1 MEDRKVVIEL
11 QNVKRYFQV
20 GSETVKALRGV
31 SFKIYEGEFVTIQ
44 GTSGSG
50 KSTLLNQLGCLDTPT
65 SGEYFLDGI
74 SVRTMSK
81 TQRAHLR
88 NRKIGFVFQNYNL
101 LAKTTAIEN
110 VELPLMYNSAVSAT
124 ERRERA
130 ISALKAVGLGDRLEH
145 KSNQMSGGQ
154 MQRVAIARALVN
166 DPAVLL
172 ADEATGN
179 LDTRTSFEMLVLFQE
194 LYKQGHTI
202 IFVTHNPEIAEY
214 ASRNINLRDGKI
226 REDTINTNIKSAAEA
241 LAALIMNILNLFKVS
256 IKAVSNNKM
265 RSFLSMLGIIIGVAA
280 VIIMMAIGQGSK
292 ESIRQELST
301 MGTNLLTVRPGADMR
316 GGVRQDP
323 SSMQTLKMAD
333 YERILRERKF
343 VTKVSPEVTASGQV
357 IYGNNNTNTSMY
369 GESTDYLDIKQ
380 WTIEEGECFTDED
393 IKKASKVCVVGK
405 TIVTELFGE
414 GADPI
419 GKTVRFKSIP
429 MRIVGVLKSKGYNS
443 WGMDQDNVM
452 IAPYTTVMKRVA
464 AQTWFSSIVCS
475 AVTEELS
482 DAAIEELTQIL
493 RDNHKLKEDADD
505 DFTIRSQA
513 EMMETMSSTMDTV
526 TLILVVAAAFSLLV
540 AGIGI
545 MNIMLVSVTERTKE
559 IGLRMAVGATGP
571 VISLQFLIE
580 SVLISVTGG
589 LLGIFVGCS
598 ASAFLPSFGMPSSVP
613 AWSIY
618 VSFLV
623 CVFIGVLF
631 GYIPAQKAANMD
643 PIEAIRHE

>member
-1 MEDRKVVIEL
+1 
-11 QNVKRYFQV
+11 
-20 GSETVKALRGV
+20 
-31 SFKIYEGEFVTIQ
+31 
-44 GTSGSG
+44 
-50 KSTLLNQLGCLDTPT
+50 
-65 SGEYFLDGI
+65 
-74 SVRTMSK
+74 
-81 TQRAHLR
+81 
-88 NRKIGFVFQNYNL
+88 
-101 LAKTTAIEN
+101 
-110 VELPLMYNSAVSAT
+110 
-124 ERRERA
+124 
-130 ISALKAVGLGDRLEH
+130 
-145 KSNQMSGGQ
+145 
-154 MQRVAIARALVN
+154 
-166 DPAVLL
+166 
-172 ADEATGN
+172 
-179 LDTRTSFEMLVLFQE
+179 
-194 LYKQGHTI
+194 
-202 IFVTHNPEIAEY
+202 
-214 ASRNINLRDGKI
+214 
-226 REDTINTNIKSAAEA
+226 
-241 LAALIMNILNLFKVS
+241 
-256 IKAVSNNKM
+256 
-265 RSFLSMLGIIIGVAA
+265 VAA
-280 VIIMMAIGQGSK
+280 VIIMMECGQGSK

-301 MGTNLLTVRPGADMR
+301 MGTNLLTIRPGADMR

-323 SSMQTLKMAD
+323 SAMQTLKIAD
-333 YERILRERKF
+333 YEAILRDKRY

-357 IYGNNNTNTSMY
+357 IYGNNNTTTSMY

-380 WTIEEGECFTDED
+380 WVIEDGECFTDED
-393 IKKASKVCVVGK
+393 IKKAAKVVVVGQ
-405 TIVTELFGE
+405 TIVNELFGE
-414 GADPI
+414 HTDPI

-452 IAPYTTVMKRVA
+452 IAPYTTVMKRIA
-464 AQTWFSSIVCS
+464 AQTWLSSIVCS

-482 DAAIEELTQIL
+482 DNAIEELTQTL
-493 RDNHKLKEDADD
+493 RNSHKLKGEAAD

-589 LLGIFVGCS
+589 LIGIFVGCS
-598 ASAFLPSFGMPSSVP
+598 ASAGLSSFGMPSSVP

-623 CVFIGVLF
+623 CVCIGVLF